1 MPAPEKHPIPVTTPV
16 GDALWL
22 REMSGIECLGQ
33 PYRYELSLLSKDG
46 GIKLEDLVGKT
57 IAVELPVLNNQTRY
71 FHGHVASFSQSEK
84 RGELHQY
91 SAVLR
96 PWFWLLTRTSDCRIF
111 QKMTARDIIKQV
123 FRDRG
128 FSDFSE
134 SLSNTYRERE
144 YCVQY
149 RETDFNFVS
158 RLMEEEGIYYYFRHE
173 KTKHTLVLCD
183 SANAHRTAPGY
194 DKIAFHQDEG
204 HGPKPDQISGWETI
218 QELQACKYVLRDF
231 DFLNPQAN
239 LETQA
244 SASADRRHQHKDK
257 EVYDYPGLYAKSADG
272 ETYVK
277 TRLQELQAGYAQ
289 VAAVAGSRGLGSGH
303 LFQLTD
309 HPRARPKPPVPGG
322 QRFVRRHFVRV

>member
-1 MPAPEKHPIPVTTPV
+1 
-16 GDALWL
+16 
-22 REMSGIECLGQ
+22 
-33 PYRYELSLLSKDG
+33 
-46 GIKLEDLVGKT
+46 
-57 IAVELPVLNNQTRY
+57 
-71 FHGHVASFSQSEK
+71 
-84 RGELHQY
+84 
-91 SAVLR
+91 
-96 PWFWLLTRTSDCRIF
+96 
-111 QKMTARDIIKQV
+111 MTARDIIKQV

-134 SLSNTYRERE
+134 SLSGTYRERE

-158 RLMEEEGIYYYFRHE
+158 RLMEEEGIYYYFKHE
-173 KTKHTLVLCD
+173 KAKHTLVLCD
-183 SANAHRTAPGY
+183 SANAHRAAPGY
-194 DKIAFHQDEG
+194 DKIPFHQEEG
-204 HGPKPDQISGWETI
+204 HGPKPDQVRGWKTI
-218 QELQACKYVLRDF
+218 QELQTCKYVLRDF

-244 SASADRRHQHKDK
+244 SASADRQHQHKDK

-289 VAAVAGSRGLGSGH
+289 VEAVAGSRGLGSGH

-309 HPRARPKPPVPGG
+309 HPRADQNRQYLVVMDSFEVVSPEYESPAWIAAGTGFQMRFVAIPSNTPYRPPRLTPKPFVQGPQTAIVVGKQGRGDLESGRAGTRESPVPLGPLG
-322 QRFVRRHFVRV
+322 KEGREQLLLDPRRLQLGRQRLGRDPAARASARK